1 MSQGVAQI
9 EVELDDQGTAEI
21 TTRVPMVTSYL
32 ENSGTKFVRY
42 LRVSTQKQGIDGNG
56 MAAQERDIDIFL
68 KGQINPQVIETYC
81 EVESGAVSAR
91 PQLQAALKKCRETGA
106 HLVCQKIDR
115 ISRDVEFW
123 ASLVKDKRL
132 TIRVANIPHADTF
145 TIHLFAALAQQ
156 EREFISQRTK
166 AAMAAAKARGVV
178 FGNPRLDQ
186 INKERQYKTR
196 KKTLEVAPIVL
207 PLRKKGM
214 TLQQIATTLNEMGM
228 KTSTG
233 GIYYPT
239 QIKRIVERAS
249 A

>member
-1 MSQGVAQI
+1 M
-9 EVELDDQGTAEI
+9 
-21 TTRVPMVTSYL
+21 
-32 ENSGTKFVRY
+32 
-42 LRVSTQKQGIDGNG
+42 
-56 MAAQERDIDIFL
+56 
-68 KGQINPQVIETYC
+68 IETYC
-81 EVESGAVSAR
+81 EVESGAVSER

-145 TIHLFAALAQQ
+145 TIHLFAAIAHGRAQ
-156 EREFISQRTK
+156 EFISQRTR
-166 AAMAAAKARGVV
+166 AAMAAKARGQV
-178 FGNPRLDQ
+178 FGNPRLAE
-186 INKERQYKTR
+186 INRTRQYNTR

>member
-9 EVELDDQGTAEI
+9 EVELDDQGTAEL
-21 TTRVPMVTSYL
+21 TTRVPLVTSFQP
-32 ENSGTKFVRY
+32 NSGTKFVRY
-42 LRVSTQKQGIDGNG
+42 MRVSTQKQGIDGNG

-68 KGQINPQVIETYC
+68 KGQIDPEVIGTYC
-81 EVESGAVSAR
+81 EVESGAVADR
-91 PQLQAALKKCRETGA
+91 PQLQAALKKCRETSA
-106 HLVCQKIDR
+106 HLIVSKTDR
-115 ISRDVEFW
+115 VSRDVEFW
-123 ASLVKDKRL
+123 AALIKDKRL
-132 TIRVANIPHADTF
+132 TIRVANIPNADAF
-145 TIHLFAALAQQ
+145 TIHLFAAISME
-156 EREFISQRTK
+156 ERRFISQRTR
-166 AAMAAAKARGVV
+166 AAMAAAKARGQV
-178 FGNPRLDQ
+178 FGNPRLAE
-186 INKERQYKTR
+186 INRTRQYKTR